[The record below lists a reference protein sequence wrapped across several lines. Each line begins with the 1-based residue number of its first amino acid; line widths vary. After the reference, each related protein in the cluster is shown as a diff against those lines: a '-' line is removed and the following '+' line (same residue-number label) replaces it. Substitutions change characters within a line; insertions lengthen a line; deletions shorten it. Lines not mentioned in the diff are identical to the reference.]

1 MRPEKIQ
8 TVALPRG
15 FDSRHLHELP
25 KVVHLTSANAVRRV
39 PAGYPAWRR
48 ASERL
53 VLVDEDCRPV

>member
-8 TVALPRG
+8 TVALSRG

-39 PAGYPAWRR
+39 PAGIPRVATSFEE
-48 ASERL
+48 ACP
-53 VLVDEDCRPV
+53 D